1 MANLEIDYDIE
12 ALEKAMNES
21 DAIFRA
27 VESVTASKVA
37 RANSIASGYR
47 SRGYYRNGELVDGHK
62 EAEYDGNTERNGK
75 GWIVGIVFTKNNAAY
90 NENLEHNTL
99 LSC

>member
-1 MANLEIDYDIE
+1 MAKLEIDWDIE
-12 ALEKAMNES
+12 SLEKAMNES
-21 DAIFRA
+21 DKVFRA
-27 VESVTASKVA
+27 VESLTASKIA

-62 EAEYDGNTERNGK
+62 DAEYGGGTERNGK
-75 GWIVGIVFTKNNAAY
+75 GWIVGIVYTKNNAAY
-90 NENLEHNTL
+90 NENMEHNTL